1 MRIDDR
7 MHDVVVIGAG
17 PAGCAAAITLA
28 DAGRSVVVV
37 DRATFPRDKFCGDG
51 LTTGALR
58 HLEALGLDPH
68 DVSSWHR
75 VDDVVV
81 RGPNGH
87 EVEFPL
93 PRGRGQFAVIAR
105 RVDLDHALVRRAAR
119 LGAAIHD
126 GHSFEG
132 ITVRTDHVEITV
144 SGMDPLRARY
154 AIGADGMWSPLRKAL
169 GATPPHYLGEWHA
182 FRQYF
187 TNVTGRAAD
196 KMIVWFEP
204 SVLPGYI
211 WSFPL
216 GDGRANVGY
225 GVTRSPSRRTGAMKM
240 QWPALLA
247 SPYLTD
253 ALGATAVP
261 EAPHRAWPIPARIDD
276 MPLTASRTM
285 FVGDAVAATD
295 VMTGEG
301 IAQALLTGILAAR
314 AAIDGHDDRDVR
326 MRYERAVEH
335 ALFADHRMSA
345 RLQSVIARPRA
356 LDAAVRIAGL
366 TDWTRRNFARWLFE
380 DYPRAVMLT
389 PRRWH
394 RHLFDSA
401 GAFS

>member
-1 MRIDDR
+1 MSLV
-7 MHDVVVIGAG
+7 DVAIVGAG

-28 DAGRSVVVV
+28 TAGRSVAVI
-37 DRATFPRDKFCGDG
+37 DRATVPRDKFCGDG

-58 HLEALGLDPH
+58 HLETLGLDPR
-68 DVSSWHR
+68 DVPSWHR
-75 VDDVVV
+75 VDDIVV
-81 RGPNGH
+81 RGPNGR

-93 PRGRGQFAVIAR
+93 PRDRGQFAVIAR
-105 RVDLDHALVRRAAR
+105 RGDLDHALVQRATR
-119 LGAAIHD
+119 VGATVHQ
-126 GHSFEG
+126 GHSFDD
-132 ITVRTDHVEITV
+132 ITVHHDHVEIIAT
-144 SGMDPLRARY
+144 GLEPLRARY
-154 AIGADGMWSPLRKAL
+154 AIGADGMWSPLRKRL

-187 TNVTGRAAD
+187 TNVTGPAAD

-204 SVLPGYI
+204 SVLPGYL

-216 GDGRANVGY
+216 GEGRANVGY
-225 GVTRSPSRRTGAMKM
+225 GVTRSPQHRTGAMKT

-247 SPYLTD
+247 SPYMIH
-253 ALGATAVP
+253 ALGAGATP
-261 EAPHRAWPIPARIDD
+261 EAPHRAWPIPARIDSIA
-276 MPLTASRTM
+276 LTASRTM

-301 IAQALLTGILAAR
+301 IAQAMLTGMLAAQ
-314 AAIDGHDDRDVR
+314 AVIDGRDDGDVLA
-326 MRYERAVEH
+326 RYERAVKR

-356 LDAAVRIAGL
+356 LDMAVRIAGS
-366 TDWTRRNFARWLFE
+366 TNWTRRNFARWLFE
-380 DYPRAVMLT
+380 DYPRAILLT

-394 RHLFDSA
+394 RHVFDAA